1 MRITIK
7 FKLGAA
13 FAAVVLLLIGVAVYG
28 CSPERA
34 PQADDPSESAVIAEE
49 SLPATPRPAAP
60 PVSDN
65 TVNLT
70 FTGAISATLSGQA
83 GRCSLRRSGPI
94 PGATWQVRSEEL
106 GVEPNF
112 SLTIIAEP
120 GEFADPSSVVNVVGG
135 NRASFARRR
144 GEAGDERIALAED
157 AASADVDVELGLVG
171 AASESVR
178 VTGTILCSAPHVT
191 G

>member
-1 MRITIK
+1 MNTLRPLFIST
-7 FKLGAA
+7 
-13 FAAVVLLLIGVAVYG
+13 LIGVAISG
-28 CSPERA
+28 CSPEPA
-34 PQADDPSESAVIAEE
+34 PQADDPAESAVIAEE
-49 SLPATPRPAAP
+49 SLPAAPRPASA

-65 TVNLT
+65 TVDLT

-120 GEFADPSSVVNVVGG
+120 GEFSDPSIVVNIMGE

-144 GEAGDERIALAED
+144 GGAGDERIALAED

-171 AASESVR
+171 APSESVR
-178 VTGTILCSAPHVT
+178 VTGTIRCSAPLVT